1 MTVFS
6 EDGVKI
12 VFKMKK
18 GEDDSDTI
26 IKATISN
33 SNTADLEDFSM
44 QAAVPKYMKVQMKP
58 ISDPVI
64 PANNED
70 VSTQLIRVRNNAFGE
85 VSEEEKSEG

>member
-1 MTVFS
+1 MKV
-6 EDGVKI
+6 

-18 GEDDSDTI
+18 GDDDSDTI

-33 SNTADLEDFSM
+33 SNSADLEEFSM

-70 VSTQLIRVRNNAFGE
+70 VSTQLIRIRNNAFGE
-85 VSEEEKSEG
+85 VGARGRGEV

>member
-1 MTVFS
+1 MKV
-6 EDGVKI
+6 

-18 GEDDSDTI
+18 GDDDSDTI

-33 SNTADLEDFSM
+33 SNSADLEEFSM

-70 VSTQLIRVRNNAFGE
+70 VSTQLIRIRNNAFGE
-85 VSEEEKSEG
+85 VGVRE

>member
-6 EDGVKI
+6 DDGVKI

-33 SNTADLEDFSM
+33 SNAADLEDFSM

-70 VSTQLIRVRNNAFGE
+70 VSTQLIRVWNNAFGE
-85 VSEEEKSEG
+85 VGEEERSEG

>member
-1 MTVFS
+1 MKV
-6 EDGVKI
+6 

-18 GEDDSDTI
+18 GDDDSDTI
-26 IKATISN
+26 IKAIISN
-33 SNTADLEDFSM
+33 SNSADLEEFSM

-70 VSTQLIRVRNNAFGE
+70 ISTQLIRIRNNAFGE
-85 VSEEEKSEG
+85 VRMWGRGEA

>member
-1 MTVFS
+1 MKV
-6 EDGVKI
+6 

-18 GEDDSDTI
+18 GDDDSDTI

-33 SNTADLEDFSM
+33 SNSADLEEFSM

-70 VSTQLIRVRNNAFGE
+70 VSTQPIRIRNNAFGE
-85 VSEEEKSEG
+85 VGARE

>member
-1 MTVFS
+1 MKV
-6 EDGVKI
+6 

-18 GEDDSDTI
+18 GDDDSDTI

-33 SNTADLEDFSM
+33 SNSADLEEFSM

-70 VSTQLIRVRNNAFGE
+70 VSTQLIRIRINAFGE
-85 VSEEEKSEG
+85 VGARE

>member
-1 MTVFS
+1 MKV
-6 EDGVKI
+6 

-18 GEDDSDTI
+18 GDDDFDTI

-33 SNTADLEDFSM
+33 SNSADLEEFSM

-70 VSTQLIRVRNNAFGE
+70 VSTQLIRIRNNAFGE
-85 VSEEEKSEG
+85 VGARE